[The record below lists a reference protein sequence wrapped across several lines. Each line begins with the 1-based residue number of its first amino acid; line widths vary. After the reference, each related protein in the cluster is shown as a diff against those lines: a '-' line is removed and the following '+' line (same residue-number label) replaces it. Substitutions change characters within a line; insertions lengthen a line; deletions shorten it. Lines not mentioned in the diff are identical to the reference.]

1 MILTR
6 ACRLVRVVPVR
17 SRTWRGPPGHQ
28 HSDKTQQYQRK
39 RNRTPPVLPE
49 GSKAMVALTPGP
61 EDAEKHENGAD
72 NAGSPTHTLKTIPAA
87 AAATLPRG

>member
-1 MILTR
+1 
-6 ACRLVRVVPVR
+6 
-17 SRTWRGPPGHQ
+17 
-28 HSDKTQQYQRK
+28 
-39 RNRTPPVLPE
+39 
-49 GSKAMVALTPGP
+49 MVALTPGP